1 MTRNRIL
8 IIEDNLLN
16 LELATDLLE
25 ANGFVVYSAQTAEEG
40 LRMAREIS
48 PDLVL
53 MDFGLPGMD
62 GLAATKDLKANPATR
77 HLAVVG
83 LTAHAM
89 KGDKEIALSAGCD
102 GYLTKPIQTRTFAET
117 ITRFI
122 ASAGESQT
130 TNSPLEKTFM
140 PGEIGD
146 IKPTS
151 TWKMRSPGFVLVV
164 DDEEQNLSLIH
175 I

>member
-25 ANGFVVYSAQTAEEG
+25 ANGFSVSSAPTAEEG
-40 LRMAREIS
+40 LRLARES
-48 PDLVL
+48 LPDLVL

-62 GLAATKDLKANPATR
+62 GLCASKELKTDPATR
-77 HLAVVG
+77 HLPVVG

-89 KGDKEIALSAGCD
+89 KGDEALALEAGCD
-102 GYLTKPIQTRTFAET
+102 GYLTKPIDTRTFIET

-122 ASAGESQT
+122 ASANPRQT
-130 TNSPLEKTFM
+130 TNHPLEEK
-140 PGEIGD
+140 
-146 IKPTS
+146 
-151 TWKMRSPGFVLVV
+151 
-164 DDEEQNLSLIH
+164 H
-175 I
+175 HAH

>member
-16 LELATDLLE
+16 LELTTDLLE
-25 ANGFVVYSAQTAEEG
+25 VSGFTVSSAQTAEEG
-40 LRMAREIS
+40 LRMARDIL

-62 GLAATKDLKANPATR
+62 GLCATKDLKANPATR
-77 HLAVVG
+77 DLTVVG

-89 KGDKEIALSAGCD
+89 NGDEEIALNAGCA
-102 GYLTKPIQTRTFAET
+102 GYLTKPIDTRTFIES

-122 ASAGESQT
+122 ASADLHQT
-130 TNSPLEKTFM
+130 TNTLEK
-140 PGEIGD
+140 
-146 IKPTS
+146 K
-151 TWKMRSPGFVLVV
+151 
-164 DDEEQNLSLIH
+164 
-175 I
+175 